1 MLSHIVLISFV
12 FFLKFAVEGSM
23 NSTSTHFVPPRRV
36 GIYEPLHQFGMW
48 GETFKHNIGNGGDM
62 NTPSHIIIPNNQKLD
77 NNNLSED
84 TSQGTGGTPHMF
96 DQEASTS
103 KHPDKI
109 QRRLAQ
115 NREAARK
122 SRLRKKAYVQ
132 QLETSRLKLI
142 HLEQELD
149 RARQQG
155 FYVGNGIDTNSL
167 SFSEPMNPGIAA
179 FEMEYGHWIQEQN
192 KQICELR
199 TVLQGQVSDVELR
212 LLVENGMKH
221 YFDLFRMKS
230 AAAKADVFFVMSGMW
245 RTSAE
250 RFFLWIGGFR
260 PSDLLKVLLPHFD
273 VMTDQQILDVCN
285 LRQSCQ
291 QAEDALSQ
299 GMEKLQHTL
308 ADCVAGGRLGEGSYI
323 PQVNSAMERLEA
335 LVSFVNQADHLRHE
349 TLQQMHRILTTRQAA
364 RGLLALGEYF
374 QRLRALSSSWA
385 TRHRELT

>member
-1 MLSHIVLISFV
+1 MISFGV
-12 FFLKFAVEGSM
+12 LQVEGSM

-48 GETFKHNIGNGGDM
+48 GETFKNNIGNGGDM

-250 RFFLWIGGFR
+250 RLFLWIGGFR

-349 TLQQMHRILTTRQAA
+349 TLQQMRRILTTRQAA
-364 RGLLALGEYF
+364 RGLLALGTPPLALGEYF

>member
-1 MLSHIVLISFV
+1 
-12 FFLKFAVEGSM
+12 M

-48 GETFKHNIGNGGDM
+48 GETFKNNIGNGGDM

-212 LLVENGMKH
+212 
-221 YFDLFRMKS
+221 
-230 AAAKADVFFVMSGMW
+230 MW

-250 RFFLWIGGFR
+250 RLFLWIGGFR

-349 TLQQMHRILTTRQAA
+349 TLQQMRRILTTRQAA
-364 RGLLALGEYF
+364 RGLLALGSGGGRNEF
-374 QRLRALSSSWA
+374 Q
-385 TRHRELT
+385 EGQ

>member
-1 MLSHIVLISFV
+1 
-12 FFLKFAVEGSM
+12 M
-23 NSTSTHFVPPRRV
+23 NTTSTHFVPQRRFET
-36 GIYEPLHQFGMW
+36 YEPLNQIGMW
-48 GETFKHNIGNGGDM
+48 EESFKNNGGLY
-62 NTPSHIIIPNNQKLD
+62 TPGSIIIPTNEKTD
-77 NNNLSED
+77 SLSED
-84 TSQGTGGTPHMF
+84 TSHGAEGTPHKF

-103 KHPDKI
+103 RHPDKI

-155 FYVGNGIDTNSL
+155 FYVGNGVESSAL
-167 SFSEPMNPGIAA
+167 GFSDNMSSGIVA
-179 FEMEYGHWIQEQN
+179 FEMEYGHWVEEQN
-192 KQICELR
+192 RQICELR
-199 TVLQGQVSDVELR
+199 TVLHGHVSDIELR
-212 LLVENGMKH
+212 SLVENAMKH
-221 YFDLFRMKS
+221 YFQLFRMKS
-230 AAAKADVFFVMSGMW
+230 TAAKIDVFYVMSGMW
-245 RTSAE
+245 KTSAE

-260 PSDLLKVLLPHFD
+260 PSELLKVLLPHFD
-273 VMTDQQILDVCN
+273 PLTDQQLLDVCN
-285 LRQSCQ
+285 LKQSCQ

-308 ADCVAGGRLGEGSYI
+308 AESVAAGRLGEGSYT
-323 PQVNSAMERLEA
+323 PQMTCAMERLEA
-335 LVSFVNQADHLRHE
+335 LADHLRHE

-385 TRHRELT
+385 ARQREPT